1 MRPTLNVLSDELI
14 GKVLGEA
21 KRIMAE
27 TGMEI
32 RGEKLRNRLLDHGLK
47 TDETGKRLLF
57 PPMSSTVQ

>member
-14 GKVLGEA
+14 GKILAEA

-32 RGEKLRNRLLDHGLK
+32 RGERMLQRLGL
-47 TDETGKRLLF
+47 
-57 PPMSSTVQ
+57 S